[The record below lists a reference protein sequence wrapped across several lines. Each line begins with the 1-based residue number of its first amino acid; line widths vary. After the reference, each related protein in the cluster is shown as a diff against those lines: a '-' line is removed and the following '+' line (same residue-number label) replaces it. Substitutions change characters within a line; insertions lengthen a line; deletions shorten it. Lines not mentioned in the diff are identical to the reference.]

1 MQQIKLVAVDM
12 DGTLLKS
19 DKTLHPD
26 TIRDIEEA
34 AKAGLQTVYCWSW
47 DFRLPWEML
56 KRRF

>member
-34 AKAGLQTVYCWSW
+34 AKAGLQTVYCWS
-47 DFRLPWEML
+47 RN
-56 KRRF
+56 